1 MADAPARKG
10 FAKPLP
16 ASCKTLCRALQGPD
30 PIFAKIGGP
39 AMIRVWEF
47 LTATRGGARLHWT
60 DWASYAYLFFG
71 VFLMFFPVIWLV
83 MSSFKTEA
91 DLQRYPPTFLPYQQQ
106 TLMIDGYDAPLP
118 LFEIT
123 GGAYEGMILAQVRR
137 VGLQAQMIDPASPG
151 ERLRVG
157 IEDRV
162 PVERFTLAT
171 ENYTELFERFSFL
184 LYFWNSTF
192 ITVMA
197 TLIMLLTNS
206 MAAFALSKYDFRGR
220 TAVLLI
226 VIGTLM
232 IPQTVVL
239 VPLFLIVTE
248 LGMFNSL
255 WGVIIPGAATP
266 TGVFLLRQY
275 MLTIPDE
282 ILDAARMDK
291 ASEWKI
297 YWRIILPLSAP
308 AIAVLA
314 ILAIMWRWNDF
325 LWPLIVLTRS
335 ENFTLQLALNSF
347 QGELQTDWS
356 SLLAMT
362 VLTLLPIALVFMFLQ
377 KYIATGI
384 ASTGGK

>member
-1 MADAPARKG
+1 MA
-10 FAKPLP
+10 
-16 ASCKTLCRALQGPD
+16 
-30 PIFAKIGGP
+30 
-39 AMIRVWEF
+39 RVWDF

-60 DWASYAYLFFG
+60 DWASYAYLCAG
-71 VFLMFFPVIWLV
+71 VFLMFFPVLWLI
-83 MSSFKTEA
+83 MSSFKTEG
-91 DLQRYPPTFLPYQQQ
+91 DLQRYPPTFLPYQQE
-106 TLMIDGYDAPLP
+106 TLMVEGFDDPLP
-118 LFEIT
+118 LFEMT
-123 GGAYEGMILAQVRR
+123 GGDYEGMILAQVRR
-137 VGLQAQMIDPASPG
+137 VGLQAQMVDPTNPG
-151 ERLRVG
+151 ERLRVS
-157 IEDRV
+157 IENYR
-162 PVERFTLAT
+162 PVDSVTLAW
-171 ENYTELFERFSFL
+171 ENYTGLFDRFNFL

-192 ITVMA
+192 ITVTA

-206 MAAFALSKYDFRGR
+206 MAAFALSKYQFRGR
-220 TAVLLI
+220 TFVLLL

-239 VPLFLIVTE
+239 VPLFLIVSE
-248 LGMFNSL
+248 MGMSNSL

-297 YWRIILPLSAP
+297 YWRIMVPLSAP

-325 LWPLIVLTRS
+325 LWPLIVLTQS

-347 QGELQTDWS
+347 QGELRTEWS

-362 VLTLLPIALVFMFLQ
+362 VLTLLPIALVFTFLQ

>member
-1 MADAPARKG
+1 MTTVTD
-10 FAKPLP
+10 
-16 ASCKTLCRALQGPD
+16 
-30 PIFAKIGGP
+30 
-39 AMIRVWEF
+39 F
-47 LTATRGGARLHWT
+47 LTRTRGASDGSGRLHWT
-60 DWASYAYLFFG
+60 DWASYAYLTLG
-71 VFLMFFPVIWLV
+71 IFLMFGPVVWLV
-83 MSSFKTEA
+83 LSSFKTEA

-106 TLMIDGYDAPLP
+106 TMVIEGYDDPLP
-118 LFEIT
+118 LFRMT
-123 GGAYEGMILAQVRR
+123 GGEYEGMVLAQVRR
-137 VGLQAQMIDPASPG
+137 VGLQAQMVDPANPG
-151 ERLRVG
+151 ERLRVT
-157 IEDRV
+157 IDQREPVQRV
-162 PVERFTLAT
+162 RLAF
-171 ENYTELFERFSFL
+171 ENYTELFERFTFL
-184 LYFWNSTF
+184 RYFWNSTF
-192 ITVMA
+192 ITLMA
-197 TLIMLLTNS
+197 TAIMLLVNS
-206 MAAFALSKYDFRGR
+206 MAAFALSKYQFRGR
-220 TAVLLI
+220 TTVLLL
-226 VIGTLM
+226 VISTLM

-347 QGELQTDWS
+347 QGELLTDWS

-362 VLTLLPIALVFMFLQ
+362 VLTLLPIACVFMFLQ

>member
-1 MADAPARKG
+1 MR
-10 FAKPLP
+10 
-16 ASCKTLCRALQGPD
+16 
-30 PIFAKIGGP
+30 
-39 AMIRVWEF
+39 
-47 LTATRGGARLHWT
+47 
-60 DWASYAYLFFG
+60 FF
-71 VFLMFFPVIWLV
+71 F
-83 MSSFKTEA
+83 
-91 DLQRYPPTFLPYQQQ
+91 
-106 TLMIDGYDAPLP
+106 
-118 LFEIT
+118 
-123 GGAYEGMILAQVRR
+123 
-137 VGLQAQMIDPASPG
+137 
-151 ERLRVG
+151 
-157 IEDRV
+157 
-162 PVERFTLAT
+162 
-171 ENYTELFERFSFL
+171 
-184 LYFWNSTF
+184 NSTF
-192 ITVMA
+192 ITVTA
-197 TLIMLLTNS
+197 TLIMLLVNA
-206 MAAFALSKYDFRGR
+206 MAAFALSKYQFRGR
-220 TAVLLI
+220 TAVLLL

-248 LGMFNSL
+248 MGMLNSL

-275 MLTIPDE
+275 MITIPDE

-297 YWRIILPLSAP
+297 FWRIIIPLSAP

-325 LWPLIVLTRS
+325 LWPLIVLTES
-335 ENFTLQLALNSF
+335 QNFTLQLALNSF
-347 QGELQTDWS
+347 QGELQTEWS

>member
-1 MADAPARKG
+1 MTR
-10 FAKPLP
+10 
-16 ASCKTLCRALQGPD
+16 
-30 PIFAKIGGP
+30 IFS
-39 AMIRVWEF
+39 F
-47 LTATRGGARLHWT
+47 LTATRGKGRLHWT
-60 DWASYAYLFFG
+60 DWVSYGYLLFG
-71 VFLMFFPVIWLV
+71 VLLMFGPVVWLV
-83 MSSFKTEA
+83 LSSFKTPNEL
-91 DLQRYPPTFLPYQQQ
+91 DRFPPRFLPYAQ
-106 TLMIDGYDAPLP
+106 DVAEVEGFEEPLL
-118 LFEIT
+118 LFT
-123 GGAYEGMILAQVRR
+123 VTEGDLAGQIVAQARR
-137 VGLQAQMIDPASPG
+137 AAGRAEVVLPDDPENRIRMPAANL
-151 ERLRVG
+151 EAIEG
-157 IEDRV
+157 IA
-162 PVERFTLAT
+162 FAT
-171 ENYTELFERFSFL
+171 ENYTSLFERFNFL
-184 LYFWNSTF
+184 RFFWNSTF

-197 TLIMLLTNS
+197 TLIMLLVNS
-206 MAAFALSKYDFRGR
+206 MAAFALSKYQFRGR
-220 TAVLLI
+220 TAVLLM
-226 VIGTLM
+226 VVGTLM

-239 VPLFLIVTE
+239 VPLFLITFE
-248 LGMFNSL
+248 LGMLNSL

-275 MLTIPDE
+275 MITIPDE

-297 YWRIILPLSAP
+297 FWRIIIPLSAP

-347 QGELQTDWS
+347 QGELQTDWP

-362 VLTLLPIALVFMFLQ
+362 VLTLLPIAAVFMFLQ